1 MLGQS
6 FDKNLNQQFIAAIIQ
21 KFTSGEADVFT
32 YLTFFVDLVIVLFI
46 LIKAITMLK
55 RTRAWQLFKGLMII
69 IFITLI
75 SGALN
80 LTVLNYILTSLMSYG
95 AIMLL
100 IVFQPELRRGLEQLG
115 TTNRISR
122 ILGIDQD
129 LNAKRKENIYK
140 VAIAAV
146 ELSKRKIG
154 ALIVIERDIKIQDV
168 ISTGIVMNS
177 EISPQLL
184 VNIFEPNTPL
194 HDGAVIISD
203 NKIAAASCMLP
214 LADDKDIARELGT
227 RHRAAIGISKEA
239 DALVVVVS
247 EETGRIS
254 IAKDGTLIA
263 DVREDVLKKILIK
276 NLIKEPIHPS
286 KLRKAEDVIKEKEE
300 SNNQ

>member
-75 SGALN
+75 SGVLN